1 MCMWCVCVYLH
12 VGVGSMK
19 ENGSGTLN
27 LQCVDEC
34 KPTTGGSFTISKEV
48 RSYTFGLFHI
58 CPCMCALY
66 L

>member
-1 MCMWCVCVYLH
+1 MYVHRKQMCMWCVCVYLH

-34 KPTTGGSFTISKEV
+34 KPTTLG
-48 RSYTFGLFHI
+48 
-58 CPCMCALY
+58 
-66 L
+66 